1 VISGRKQM
9 FNLDYRPF
17 SFDEMAG
24 QKGIID
30 EMKKRSITMDFP
42 KVMIFAGPSGTGKT
56 TLSRI
61 ITALLN
67 DPNPIVHSDGTKDP
81 NPESAISKAVMQERF
96 MGDVSIHDASSM
108 DKEALIKLKQTIS
121 MAPMYEKNRVVVI
134 DEAQEL
140 SKAGKG
146 ATLDMLERKRSNC
159 YIILCTM
166 DLDSFPPA
174 VKDRCQIYNFRNP
187 TPDTIFQFLF
197 DFMNTKFPQVEATE
211 EFFVNGLSMI
221 ANNSYGSV
229 RRALQLLDRC
239 LTAELFT
246 VESMQSELYLYSE
259 ERISDLVIKVLKRD
273 ATCIQDIMKY
283 GVSDFFYHS
292 KRILMDAFV
301 YKGMKVVKSGKT
313 DALVSQ
319 LVKYTSLD
327 SLVQKYVDMGVFN
340 EELFWY
346 TLTKFYMEKVER
358 LPV

>member
-1 VISGRKQM
+1 
-9 FNLDYRPF
+9 
-17 SFDEMAG
+17 
-24 QKGIID
+24 
-30 EMKKRSITMDFP
+30 
-42 KVMIFAGPSGTGKT
+42 
-56 TLSRI
+56 
-61 ITALLN
+61 
-67 DPNPIVHSDGTKDP
+67 
-81 NPESAISKAVMQERF
+81 
-96 MGDVSIHDASSM
+96 
-108 DKEALIKLKQTIS
+108 
-121 MAPMYEKNRVVVI
+121 
-134 DEAQEL
+134 
-140 SKAGKG
+140 
-146 ATLDMLERKRSNC
+146 
-159 YIILCTM
+159 M

-197 DFMNTKFPQVEATE
+197 DFMNTKFPEVEATE